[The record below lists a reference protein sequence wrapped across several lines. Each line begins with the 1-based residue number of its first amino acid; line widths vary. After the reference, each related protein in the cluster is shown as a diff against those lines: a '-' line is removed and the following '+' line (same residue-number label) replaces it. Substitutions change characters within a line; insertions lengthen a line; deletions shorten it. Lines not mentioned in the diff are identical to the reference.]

1 MPSVSKSQQRLMG
14 VAYAVKSGSM
24 ELKDVDAEY
33 RDKVASL
40 VDGMTKK
47 DLKKYAS
54 TKHDKLPETVDE
66 DFAQAAQ
73 NITPSAN
80 IGGMGPVVFP
90 TDGQVGSGDVPAGPQ
105 VADIDDDEEEAKK
118 DKTKKKLEMESFG
131 IFTQFNDFLNEAFE
145 DRRDLVKD
153 LHFETDPEIAQ
164 DMKIEIGKR
173 QGEVTLRKQ
182 IEGGEYSLKR
192 FRKDIKYGDGKD
204 LGVFLPGS
212 YAAATSKL
220 GDGPH
225 KKAVAKVKWNRKKY
239 DQWIEDVA
247 SNDGWKNAYDMAQN
261 AKHEPGLLQWA
272 KKEFRGEDVY
282 QRIQWD
288 IEAFA
293 ESVQVTEK
301 YKAKDIIDAWEDA
314 YGEDIMNSDHADVP
328 DDIDNDYRGRVTI
341 KDLEEIFDNRYGEE
355 LSPEFLEALGE
366 SVVTEAKLKF
376 KVGDFI
382 KQKKGSNFEYEIKSI
397 DPKFD
402 SVEVYLDV
410 TGKTT
415 NYTIKHINKDWE
427 LAESVVNEK
436 KLDRDD
442 MIKFVEKYMD
452 FVKTSEEFNGS
463 EGGIWVSGE
472 NMDEFKGQTIYD
484 YYAEG
489 RGYELGV
496 NVKWEKE
503 LNKRG
508 WYSEWYDVGTVQI
521 WPI

>member
-47 DLKKYAS
+47 SLKKYAS

-80 IGGMGPVVFP
+80 IGGMGPVVLP
-90 TDGQVGSGDVPAGPQ
+90 SDGVVGSGDVPS
-105 VADIDDDEEEAKK
+105 VADIDAEDEEEKKK
-118 DKTKKKLEMESFG
+118 DKTKKKLEMENFNL
-131 IFTQFNDFLNEAFE
+131 FTQFGDFLNEKF
-145 DRRDLVKD
+145 DQRPGQLVKD
-153 LHFETDPEIAQ
+153 LHFETDPEKAQ
-164 DMKIEIGKR
+164 AMKIEIGRR
-173 QGEVTLRKQ
+173 QGEVTTKAQ
-182 IEGGEYSLKR
+182 IEGGDYSLRR
-192 FRKDIKYGDGKD
+192 FRKEIRYGDGSYT
-204 LGVFLPGS
+204 GVFMPGS
-212 YAAATSKL
+212 YDAATSKL

-225 KKAVAKVKWNRKKY
+225 KKAVKKVKWNMKKY
-239 DQWIEDVA
+239 QQWVDDVA
-247 SNDGWKNAYDMAQN
+247 SNDGWKHAYDMAQN
-261 AKHEPGLLQWA
+261 AKMEPGLLQWA
-272 KKEFRGEDVY
+272 KKEFRGEDPL

-288 IEAFA
+288 IEAYA
-293 ESVQVTEK
+293 
-301 YKAKDIIDAWEDA
+301 
-314 YGEDIMNSDHADVP
+314 
-328 DDIDNDYRGRVTI
+328 
-341 KDLEEIFDNRYGEE
+341 
-355 LSPEFLEALGE
+355 E
-366 SVVTEAKLKF
+366 SVVTEKKLKF

-382 KQKKGSNFEYEIKSI
+382 KQKKGGNLGYEIKSI

-402 SVEVYLDV
+402 AVEVYLDV
-410 TGKTT
+410 TGQSTK
-415 NYTIKHINKDWE
+415 YTFKHINKDWE

-436 KLDRDD
+436 YVERKD
-442 MIKFVEKYMD
+442 MMKFIEKYMD
-452 FVKTSEEFNGS
+452 FVRTSEDFNGS
-463 EGGIWVSGE
+463 QGGIWVSGE
-472 NMDEFKGQTIYD
+472 NMDEFKGQVIYD

-508 WYSEWYDVGTVQI
+508 WYSEWYDAGTVQI